1 MDLTLKDVHL
11 PKDPM
16 ASDQEHSDHSSMASE
31 RIRNKEWLDKKPN
44 ATYDVAQNDVDL
56 HGQMMFVPQA
66 VDSKVHDLGRPKP
79 DAYSPTGNSWNQ
91 SDIDSEFHR
100 YDPNRYPARI
110 VR

>member
-1 MDLTLKDVHL
+1 
-11 PKDPM
+11 
-16 ASDQEHSDHSSMASE
+16 
-31 RIRNKEWLDKKPN
+31 
-44 ATYDVAQNDVDL
+44 
-56 HGQMMFVPQA
+56 MMFVPQA